1 MRQRSRGD
9 KGNGALLSSVFPE
22 IKNET
27 TMNKLPSWLV
37 MMETF
42 FFSLRGDK
50 QIMSPLYPIFKESA
64 GTWGGGGGGNAD
76 QETQQQQE
84 EEKTVTALR
93 TDHESSC
100 GHQIIVVL

>member
-50 QIMSPLYPIFKESA
+50 QIMSPLYLIFKESA
-64 GTWGGGGGGNAD
+64 GTWGGGGRECRPGNTTATGGRKDSDCTEN
-76 QETQQQQE
+76 
-84 EEKTVTALR
+84 R
-93 TDHESSC
+93 S
-100 GHQIIVVL
+100 